1 MIAEITFLIVVIA
14 LALPGLVVSAFDRRN
29 HSDPPHLATS
39 RAQRSR
45 DCGRLVGLDPP
56 AS

>member
-1 MIAEITFLIVVIA
+1 MIAEIIFLIVVVA

-39 RAQRSR
+39 PSPTQS
-45 DCGRLVGLDPP
+45 
-56 AS
+56 